1 MVALKMISPQG
12 CSNLH
17 SSMLEGSLYFHLS
30 HSHSILTQEAYVSI
44 PYSTKHVKTDD
55 SCTAIKEANL
65 MLTEERL
72 QVDEAKPSNV
82 PSQNICSAVI
92 ENTGLNRNTKQ
103 WCIIDVENL

>member
-17 SSMLEGSLYFHLS
+17 SSVLEGSLYFHLS

-65 MLTEERL
+65 ML
-72 QVDEAKPSNV
+72 QADEAKPSNV

-103 WCIIDVENL
+103 CCIIDIENL